1 LIQTIRLLARSH
13 RRFTEE
19 QKVKVFR
26 SLIKETRIT
35 ANGVE
40 LEMYVKPTQNVWW
53 KYRHKARR
61 NNTSQP
67 ANHTVRVDIP
77 QSARPI
83 FYTTGEA
90 AKMLGISSD
99 LLRWRISIGKYP
111 VPPRNLGNHR
121 VFTSEY
127 VQRVREKL

>member
-1 LIQTIRLLARSH
+1 LAVSVSSQSLNATRDGLFWSFCDFVFYISVKFGEILRLARSH

-53 KYRHKARR
+53 KYRQKTPSNSKAR
-61 NNTSQP
+61 P
-67 ANHTVRVDIP
+67 AVESLRIHIPVLPLAMRRQAGVR
-77 QSARPI
+77 
-83 FYTTGEA
+83 
-90 AKMLGISSD
+90 
-99 LLRWRISIGKYP
+99 
-111 VPPRNLGNHR
+111 
-121 VFTSEY
+121 
-127 VQRVREKL
+127 